1 MKMVKRLDLSQ
12 KTQVRAAQGHA
23 RGRQKQTTRADAMAA
38 DTDEPRS
45 CRGQGKQ
52 APRRKDGVTNE
63 TAKARRK
70 DADGNKNDRRRR
82 PESAC

>member
-1 MKMVKRLDLSQ
+1 MHAGGRNRQ
-12 KTQVRAAQGHA
+12 PAQTPW
-23 RGRQKQTTRADAMAA
+23 RRIQTNRADG
-38 DTDEPRS
+38 
-45 CRGQGKQ
+45 GQGKQ

>member
-1 MKMVKRLDLSQ
+1 MHAGGRNRQ
-12 KTQVRAAQGHA
+12 PAQTPWRRIQTNRAVV
-23 RGRQKQTTRADAMAA
+23 ADR
-38 DTDEPRS
+38 ES
-45 CRGQGKQ
+45 Q